1 MKYRILVTGNNVS
14 VIDSFF
20 NQMENAFEAL
30 TTSIRY
36 ADIIRHVNCCEPD
49 AFVYCLHNE
58 SRDYIKHM
66 AGIKYKLAQ
75 ENIPFIL
82 IGSKEECDE
91 FGRIA
96 LNVSDLILYR
106 PLSAEAIQE
115 GILKFFGGKKPRQE
129 RDVQNDAAKGNNTS
143 AQAGARTPGMASP
156 AGMPFAPGN
165 SPQAGGY
172 FPPGNGGSQNGS
184 DSRRK
189 HILVV
194 DDNSMI
200 LRLVKEHLHDKY
212 DVATAPSGKIA
223 LKFLQKKKT
232 DLILLDYEMPDENG
246 VVILEKLRASN
257 ATKDIPVVF
266 LTGVTESKKIREALA
281 MKPQSYLLK
290 PINRDRL
297 LDTIEKLIG

>member
-1 MKYRILVTGNNVS
+1 
-14 VIDSFF
+14 
-20 NQMENAFEAL
+20 
-30 TTSIRY
+30 
-36 ADIIRHVNCCEPD
+36 
-49 AFVYCLHNE
+49 
-58 SRDYIKHM
+58 
-66 AGIKYKLAQ
+66 
-75 ENIPFIL
+75 
-82 IGSKEECDE
+82 
-91 FGRIA
+91 
-96 LNVSDLILYR
+96 
-106 PLSAEAIQE
+106 
-115 GILKFFGGKKPRQE
+115 
-129 RDVQNDAAKGNNTS
+129 
-143 AQAGARTPGMASP
+143 MASP

-165 SPQAGGY
+165 SPQAGGAFSTGKP
-172 FPPGNGGSQNGS
+172 FPLGNGGLQEGA

-212 DVATAPSGKIA
+212 DVATALSGKIA

-246 VVILEKLRASN
+246 VVVLEKLRASN

-266 LTGVTESKKIREALA
+266 LTGVTESKKIKEALA